1 MSMTA
6 ADWDRIGE
14 VFDAGAN
21 AYRGRPGHDAHA
33 AAQEAMASRCHI
45 IASRVSEAD
54 AHRGIPDLSKYAPP
68 GPAEFVDPE
77 EVRKQSAKSLRESM
91 IHVTVSY
98 CDVNGIVL
106 WTTPLYTLDPGQS
119 LTIAPGAYNI
129 SVS

>member
-21 AYRGRPGHDAHA
+21 AYRERPGHVAQA
-33 AAQEAMASRCHI
+33 EAQEAMASRCHI
-45 IASRVSEAD
+45 IASRVAAEAD
-54 AHRGIPDLSKYAPP
+54 TDRELTLADRYAPP
-68 GPAEFVDPE
+68 GPAESTE
-77 EVRKQSAKSLRESM
+77 STRESM

-98 CDVNGIVL
+98 CDVNGTVL
-106 WTTPLYTLDPGQS
+106 WTSPMYTLDPGQS
-119 LTIAPGAYNI
+119 LTIAPGAYNV